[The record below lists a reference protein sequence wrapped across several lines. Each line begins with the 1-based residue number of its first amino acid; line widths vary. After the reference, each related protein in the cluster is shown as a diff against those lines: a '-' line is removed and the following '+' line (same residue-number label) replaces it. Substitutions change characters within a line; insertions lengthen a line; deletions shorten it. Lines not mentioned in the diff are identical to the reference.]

1 MLLNFYY
8 FKFFFTVVGCVP
20 VHGVFAEKRTQHS
33 HHNNSLLVHLL
44 CDWGTTVSGK
54 PITANLVHEAFG
66 AVKISF

>member
-1 MLLNFYY
+1 M
-8 FKFFFTVVGCVP
+8 
-20 VHGVFAEKRTQHS
+20 HGVFAEKRTQHS